1 MQGVHFL
8 QGDQN
13 LLGVGLNSLQIK
25 VLGMKTISI
34 IKVIFEEFSDEHQ
47 VLTMVKVIV
56 EGEKMGFIGMT
67 IG

>member
-1 MQGVHFL
+1 M
-8 QGDQN
+8 
-13 LLGVGLNSLQIK
+13 LGVGLNSLQIK